1 VKPCKDVFILRR
13 LSFCA
18 REGDE
23 IGRTDLPPVCFDESC
38 GGSRRRSAHSDFSAP
53 RYTGTYE
60 HEVSLFENV
69 PGSKGVLDIR
79 CHAVGRHVV
88 ATDYSSVL
96 IPCSRCFNET
106 LFQPQCMSVKAS
118 NAKAH
123 QIWMTVSHRATLALV
138 DAEPR
143 RRLNMT
149 TQDPSSQRLTG
160 STLLVNGDRDLTFKL
175 FPARAE
181 KTGYSH
187 GLTNR
192 EGLIYESTIECSY
205 ISHRSLSRL

>member
-1 VKPCKDVFILRR
+1 MQGRIYPSKIILLRLVKVMKSSAQTCHPFALMDLVEGSKEICALGL
-13 LSFCA
+13 LSA
-18 REGDE
+18 K
-23 IGRTDLPPVCFDESC
+23 V
-38 GGSRRRSAHSDFSAP
+38 HW
-53 RYTGTYE
+53 YE

-69 PGSKGVLDIR
+69 PGSKGVLDIG
-79 CHAVGRHVV
+79 CHAVERHVV
-88 ATDYSSVL
+88 ATDHCSVL
-96 IPCSRCFNET
+96 ISCSRCFNET
-106 LFQPQCMSVKAS
+106 LFQPQCMSVKAL

-123 QIWMTVSHRATLALV
+123 QIWMAVSHRATLALV

-160 STLLVNGDRDLTFKL
+160 STLLVNGDRGLTSKL

-181 KTGYSH
+181 KTGYLH

-192 EGLIYESTIECSY
+192 EGLIYESRIKCSY